1 MKRKTRAKN
10 HALQMIDLNLL
21 PEVYRKRKI
30 TLSALRPWLFLLA
43 FGLILI
49 PTLQLYS
56 KASLELN
63 RVEGDLAQVQ
73 AALDDY
79 RPLAE
84 EKAALE
90 AKIEEALDQAGE
102 IESATDSATIQEIV
116 WSDVLQNILRIAP
129 AGIELTI
136 IDQLGYEVVIVGVA
150 EGHHLPMSYA
160 DDLMESGLFASLVV
174 NSIVQIKEAEPTSIE
189 PAGPVSPAL
198 YEFEMSLILPGQA
211 ETP

>member
-10 HALQMIDLNLL
+10 HALRMIDLNIL

-30 TLSALRPWLFLLA
+30 TLSALRPWLFLLT

-56 KASLELN
+56 KASLELS
-63 RVEGDLAQVQ
+63 RVEGDLAKVQ

-79 RPLAE
+79 KPLAE

-116 WSDVLQNILRIAP
+116 WSDVLQHILRIAP
-129 AGIELTI
+129 AGMELTI

-150 EGHHLPMSYA
+150 EGHRLPMSYA
-160 DDLMESGLFASLVV
+160 DDLMKSGLFVSLVV
-174 NSIVQIKEAEPTSIE
+174 NSIVQIKESEPTPAEPVGLV
-189 PAGPVSPAL
+189 PPPL

>member
-1 MKRKTRAKN
+1 MLT
-10 HALQMIDLNLL
+10 
-21 PEVYRKRKI
+21 
-30 TLSALRPWLFLLA
+30 

-56 KASLELN
+56 KASIEYN
-63 RVEGDLAQVQ
+63 RVEGDLTNVQ

-79 RPLAE
+79 KPLAE

-102 IESATDSATIQEIV
+102 IESATESATIQEIV
-116 WSDVLQNILRIAP
+116 WSDVLQNILRTAP

-150 EGHHLPMSYA
+150 EGHRLPMSYA
-160 DDLMESGLFASLVV
+160 DDLMDSGLFTSLIV
-174 NSIVQIKEAEPTSIE
+174 NAIVQINIPEPIPGE
-189 PAGPVSPAL
+189 PISPDSPPL
-198 YEFEMSLILPGQA
+198 YEFEMSLILPGQV

>member
-10 HALQMIDLNLL
+10 HALRMIDLNIL

-63 RVEGDLAQVQ
+63 WVEGDLAKVQ

-79 RPLAE
+79 KPLAE

-90 AKIEEALDQAGE
+90 EKIEKALDQAGE

-116 WSDVLQNILRIAP
+116 WSDVLHNILRIAP

-150 EGHHLPMSYA
+150 EGHRLPMSYA
-160 DDLMESGLFASLVV
+160 DDLMESGLFVSLVV
-174 NSIVQIKEAEPTSIE
+174 NSIVQIKEPEPIPGE
-189 PAGPVSPAL
+189 PISPDSLPL